1 MGKYSS
7 YGDEELMEMAEFD
20 YEAEEELSSRG
31 LHKVD
36 GEWVSDADL
45 SFGIAKL
52 IFGIAL
58 VIALLLGTHFLVAYS
73 IDYQLYI
80 YIGFPITFL
89 LMFLGRGTSKSL
101 NIIFWIGCWA
111 LATRCFPLV
120 FQMIEGADYI
130 EYFYHGPGLWEWIK
144 YGLIYVAYAALIPY
158 LLMKIVTF
166 IVSAYKEKEVGEDK
180 SVNAS

>member
-1 MGKYSS
+1 MGKYSG
-7 YGDEELMEMAEFD
+7 YVDEELMEMADYD

-31 LHKVD
+31 LHKVS

-58 VIALLLGTHFLVAYS
+58 IIALLLGTHFLVAYS
-73 IDYQLYI
+73 MDYQLYI

-89 LMFLGRGTSKSL
+89 LMFLGRGTSKFL
-101 NIIFWIGCWA
+101 NILFWIGCWA

-120 FQMIEGADYI
+120 FQMFEGADYI
-130 EYFYHGPGLWEWIK
+130 EYFYHGTRLVGLDQIRFDLCRLCC
-144 YGLIYVAYAALIPY
+144 GSS
-158 LLMKIVTF
+158 LLSDENCDVYCKCL
-166 IVSAYKEKEVGEDK
+166 
-180 SVNAS
+180 